1 MAPGLRLKII
11 VLVMAAF
18 AGAALGGCTVGPDY
32 RPPAP
37 PDVQSYTSA
46 PMPSETSA
54 ASVKGGESQR
64 LVLGKEIPER
74 WWNLFR
80 SEPLDHMIR
89 LALKDNPT
97 TAAAQATLRE
107 AEENLRAQYGAERFP
122 ALDMDLSGT
131 REKFTGSAFGQA
143 GGTGITFNL
152 YNASVKVSYLLDIF
166 GGVTRELEALQSQV
180 DYQRFQL
187 EGTYLTLTANVITTV
202 VQEASL
208 RARIQA
214 TKEILSEE
222 EEQYTVVNTQF
233 QLGAASRSDVLAQ
246 YTQLSQTRSTL
257 PPLEKQLSQTRHLLA
272 VLLGRFPND
281 AAALPAL
288 DFDSLELPRE
298 LPLSL
303 PSALA
308 QQRPDVRAAEALLHA
323 ASAQVGVATANL
335 YPKITLTG
343 SYGSETTAL
352 SDLFNP
358 NTMIWNFG
366 AGLLQPLFHGGELIA
381 KRRAAIAAYEQAMAN
396 YRETVLQAFQ
406 NVADVLRALETDAR
420 ALKAEAEAADAARKS
435 LDLTKEQ
442 FRLGA
447 VSYLTLLIAQR
458 QYQQTRITLIL
469 ARAARFADTAALF
482 QALGGGWW
490 HPLPEA
496 GDGRD

>member
-1 MAPGLRLKII
+1 MSMA
-11 VLVMAAF
+11 VC
-18 AGAALGGCTVGPDY
+18 AGAAMSGCAVGPDY
-32 RPPAP
+32 RPPPP
-37 PDVQSYTSA
+37 PDVQAYTSA
-46 PMPSETSA
+46 PLPTETSSA
-54 ASVKGGESQR
+54 PVKGGESQR

-80 SEPLDHMIR
+80 SNSLDHVVR

-97 TAAAQATLRE
+97 IAAGQATLRE
-107 AEENLRAQYGAERFP
+107 AEENLRAQYGAGRFP
-122 ALDMDLSGT
+122 QLDANLTGS
-131 REKFTGSAFGQA
+131 REKFTGTAFGQT

-152 YNASVKVSYLLDIF
+152 YNASVQVSYLLDFF

-187 EGTYLTLTANVITTV
+187 EGTYLTLTANVVTTV
-202 VQEASL
+202 IQEASL
-208 RARIQA
+208 RATLQA

-222 EEQYTVVNTQF
+222 EKQYNVVKTQF

-246 YTQLSQTRSTL
+246 YTQLSQTRATL
-257 PPLEKQLSQTRHLLA
+257 PPVEKQLSQTRHLLA

-281 AAALPAL
+281 AGALPVL

-303 PSALA
+303 PSTLA
-308 QQRPDVRAAEALLHA
+308 RQRPDVRAAEALLHA

-335 YPKITLTG
+335 YPKITITG
-343 SYGSETTAL
+343 SYGSETTTL

-358 NTMIWNFG
+358 NTVIWNLG
-366 AGLLQPLFHGGELIA
+366 AGLLQPLFHGGELLA
-381 KRRAAIAAYEQAMAN
+381 KRRAAAAAYEQALAN
-396 YRETVLQAFQ
+396 YRETVLLAFR

-435 LDLTKEQ
+435 LDLTGEQ
-442 FRLGA
+442 YGLGA
-447 VSYLTLLIAQR
+447 VSYLTLLNAQR
-458 QYQQTRITLIL
+458 QYQQTRINLIE
-469 ARAARFADTAALF
+469 AQAARFADTAALF

-490 HPLPEA
+490 HPLSEA
-496 GDGRD
+496 GTGKD